1 MTWAGEPLCP
11 QTLFTLLED
20 VILRYAS
27 NGIRFSISD
36 LSEPQSRLLPCIY
49 RERQGISLYD
59 ALHES
64 TPDSK
69 PFYFSPAI
77 IASVSNTLAR
87 FRLISAQY
95 DVPPHQISV
104 FATEAMRTAK
114 NRDDMLEA
122 IYKAS
127 ELRVD
132 ILSPGMES
140 LFGAMGAR
148 SGYGHVDGLF
158 MDLGGGS
165 VQMTYINS
173 EDASYDILAARA
185 AQSMPF
191 GAAKLTV
198 AMSSQTQSSSTKQEL
213 RSLMKNTF
221 DGLQTQFH
229 KLKIQ
234 AQSPEGITIYFCGGG
249 FRGYGSMLM
258 HTHEVQPYPIPD
270 IGGFTVSGAQFIQTK
285 AMLKAND
292 QEGKVFGMSKRRRQ
306 QFPAIVMVVDALIQ
320 AVPRIKKVV
329 FCSGGNR
336 EGVLYMKLPRSSRE
350 SNPLHLLPGSLE
362 PRSDASVEAIIS
374 ILSKSLPTSIPS
386 QFSAELQQYIVRNTW
401 INMGASDDANSA
413 KALHSPISGPTA
425 GLPGLTHETRALI
438 SLTMC
443 ARWGTDLGPIDRIL
457 YNNLR
462 RLIGSLSFWCDYV
475 GTMARLLASILPV
488 YPTGEELLRRM
499 VG

>member
-1 MTWAGEPLCP
+1 MHS
-11 QTLFTLLED
+11 
-20 VILRYAS
+20 S

-64 TPDSK
+64 TSDSK
-69 PFYFSPAI
+69 EFYFSSRI
-77 IASVSNTLAR
+77 IDLVSKTLAR
-87 FRLISAQY
+87 FCLICAQY
-95 DVPPHQISV
+95 DVPSHQISV

-127 ELRVD
+127 NLTVD
-132 ILSPGMES
+132 ILSPAMES

-148 SGYGHVDGLF
+148 SSYGHVDGLF

-165 VQMTYINS
+165 VQMTYVNS
-173 EDASYDILAARA
+173 KNSSYDILAARA

-191 GAAKLTV
+191 GAAKLTD
-198 AMSSQTQSSSTKQEL
+198 AMSSQTQSLSTKQEL
-213 RSLMKNTF
+213 QSLMKQTF
-221 DGLQTQFH
+221 QGLKSRFPALETQAH
-229 KLKIQ
+229 
-234 AQSPEGITIYFCGGG
+234 SPEGITIYFCGGG

-270 IGGFTVSGAQFIQTK
+270 IGGFTVSGSQFIQTK

-320 AVPRIKKVV
+320 AIPRIKQVI

-336 EGVLYMKLPRSSRE
+336 EGVLYMKLPLSVRERDPLQILSRGIE
-350 SNPLHLLPGSLE
+350 SRPGASVDAIVSVLSGSL
-362 PRSDASVEAIIS
+362 PDTCPS
-374 ILSKSLPTSIPS
+374 I
-386 QFSAELQQYIVRNTW
+386 FSANLLRYIVCNTW

-413 KALHSPISGPTA
+413 KALHCPISGLVA
-425 GLPGLTHETRALI
+425 GLPGLTHQTRAVI
-438 SLTMC
+438 ALTMC
-443 ARWGTDLGPIDRIL
+443 ARWGTDLGPIDRLL

-462 RLIGSLSFWCDYV
+462 RLIGASMSFWCEHV
-475 GTMARLLASILPV
+475 GTVARLLAYILPA
-488 YPTGEELLRRM
+488 YPTDEELLHRTIR
-499 VG
+499 

>member
-1 MTWAGEPLCP
+1 VLEAV
-11 QTLFTLLED
+11 LL
-20 VILRYAS
+20 RSTS

-36 LSEPQSRLLPCIY
+36 LSEPCSRLLPCVY

-64 TPDSK
+64 KPDSK
-69 PFYFSPAI
+69 AFHFSQAVI
-77 IASVSNTLAR
+77 NAVSKTLAR
-87 FRLISAQY
+87 FRLICDQY
-95 DVPPHQISV
+95 NVPPHQISV

-127 ELRVD
+127 GLKVN
-132 ILSPGMES
+132 ILSPAMES

-148 SGYGHVDGLF
+148 SGYSHVDGLF

-165 VQMTYINS
+165 VQMTYVNS
-173 EDASYDILAARA
+173 KDSSYDLLAAKA

-191 GAAKLTV
+191 GAAKLT
-198 AMSSQTQSSSTKQEL
+198 SSQTQSLSTKQEL
-213 RSLMKNTF
+213 QNCMKQTF
-221 DGLQTQFH
+221 QGLKSQFPA
-229 KLKIQ
+229 LE
-234 AQSPEGITIYFCGGG
+234 ARANSPEGITIYFCGGG

-270 IGGFTVSGAQFIQTK
+270 IGGFTVSGAQFTQTK

-320 AVPRIKKVV
+320 AIPRISQVV

-336 EGVLYMKLPRSSRE
+336 EGVLYMKLPLLVRE
-350 SNPLHLLPGSLE
+350 SDPLQILPGCLDS
-362 PRSDASVEAIIS
+362 RSGASADAIVSVFS
-374 ILSKSLPTSIPS
+374 GSLPDTCPSI
-386 QFSAELQQYIVRNTW
+386 FSANLLRYIACNTW
-401 INMGASDDANSA
+401 INMGASDDANST
-413 KALHSPISGPTA
+413 KALHCPISGQIA
-425 GLPGLTHETRALI
+425 SLPGLTHRIRAVI
-438 SLTMC
+438 ALTMC
-443 ARWGTDLGPIDRIL
+443 ARWGTDLGLIDRLL

-462 RLIGSLSFWCDYV
+462 QLVGASTSFWCDHV
-475 GTMARLLASILPV
+475 GTVARLLANVLPA
-488 YPTGEELLRRM
+488 YPTDKELLQRTIR
-499 VG
+499 